1 MVEILAN
8 LLSSVVL
15 VAVIT
20 KLSNDH
26 DRKKNYLIEEMQERR
41 NELRRISRELEFVKK
56 YNKDTKR
63 ILKDLKL
70 CLNAYGKYSSNG
82 NKEDL
87 LRDAH
92 IWREIE
98 MLEKDCE
105 GQKNKTEQENKTKQ
119 EKCFEKHKDKL
130 LQYMDCLIEYATE
143 GIKKEA
149 TTSYYNVAIIG
160 VLLIPVVFAI
170 YGLWNKNVKISG
182 DDIVYSFT
190 ILVMVYI
197 LLQIPV
203 LVEKKGIKFSY
214 ICCVISWVGGIVF
227 YIAVC
232 FNILSKYRKLLGD
245 TTMDITFIISML
257 LILFVMAM
265 YVWQTSTVY
274 LYSNSVKKISNK
286 GGDSCETNEE
296 IFAKKRERI

>member
-41 NELRRISRELEFVKK
+41 NELRRISRELESVKK
-56 YNKDTKR
+56 YNKNTKR

-82 NKEDL
+82 DKEDL

-105 GQKNKTEQENKTKQ
+105 GQKNKTEQE
-119 EKCFEKHKDKL
+119 KCFEKHKDKL
-130 LQYMDCLIEYATE
+130 LQYMDCLIEYETE
-143 GIKKEA
+143 VIKKEA
-149 TTSYYNVAIIG
+149 TTSYYNIAIIV
-160 VLLIPVVFAI
+160 VLFIPVVFAI

-203 LVEKKGIKFSY
+203 LVEKIGIKISY
-214 ICCVISWVGGIVF
+214 ICCAISWGGGIVF
-227 YIAVC
+227 YIVVC
-232 FNILSKYRKLLGD
+232 LNILSKYRKLLGD
-245 TTMDITFIISML
+245 ITMDITFIISIL
-257 LILFVMAM
+257 LIFFVMAM
-265 YVWQTSTVY
+265 YVWKTSTVFSY
-274 LYSNSVKKISNK
+274 CNAIKKVINSCK
-286 GGDSCETNEE
+286 
-296 IFAKKRERI
+296 AKEKT

>member
-1 MVEILAN
+1 
-8 LLSSVVL
+8 
-15 VAVIT
+15 
-20 KLSNDH
+20 
-26 DRKKNYLIEEMQERR
+26 
-41 NELRRISRELEFVKK
+41 
-56 YNKDTKR
+56 
-63 ILKDLKL
+63 
-70 CLNAYGKYSSNG
+70 
-82 NKEDL
+82 
-87 LRDAH
+87 
-92 IWREIE
+92 
-98 MLEKDCE
+98 
-105 GQKNKTEQENKTKQ
+105 
-119 EKCFEKHKDKL
+119 
-130 LQYMDCLIEYATE
+130 
-143 GIKKEA
+143 
-149 TTSYYNVAIIG
+149 
-160 VLLIPVVFAI
+160 
-170 YGLWNKNVKISG
+170 
-182 DDIVYSFT
+182 
-190 ILVMVYI
+190 MVYI

>member
-105 GQKNKTEQENKTKQ
+105 GQKNKTKQ

-130 LQYMDCLIEYATE
+130 LQYMDCLIEYETE
-143 GIKKEA
+143 VIKKEA

-203 LVEKKGIKFSY
+203 LVEKIGIKFSY
-214 ICCVISWVGGIVF
+214 ICCAISWGGGIVF
-227 YIAVC
+227 YIVVC
-232 FNILSKYRKLLGD
+232 LNVLSEYRKLLGD
-245 TTMDITFIISML
+245 ITMDITFIISIL
-257 LILFVMAM
+257 LILIVMAM
-265 YVWQTSTVY
+265 YVWQTSTVFSY
-274 LYSNSVKKISNK
+274 CNAIKKVSKSCKAK
-286 GGDSCETNEE
+286 G
-296 IFAKKRERI
+296 KKGKKKK